1 MPDFREVKVEE
12 LEENLS
18 QSLQLYDHY
27 GYTTAAFD
35 GPAINLILDFK
46 DLQQKFI
53 KILQKSK
60 VVIFSRV
67 DSTLKGRLAILA
79 RN

>member
-35 GPAINLILDFK
+35 GPAINLILEFK
-46 DLQQKFI
+46 DLQK
-53 KILQKSK
+53 
-60 VVIFSRV
+60 
-67 DSTLKGRLAILA
+67 
-79 RN
+79 